1 MRKHTS
7 IGNSFRFISETFKQN
22 KAISYFVLMLL
33 AIIWELIVLLN
44 EVPKYVLPAPTVII
58 KAIMENREI
67 LWLHTKTTVFEA
79 LTGFA
84 IATVTAVII
93 ATLMNYSKLLK
104 EILYPIFVIT
114 QTIPIIAIAPLF
126 MIWIGFGII
135 TKIVI
140 VISICFFPITVSVVE
155 GLEAVDKDLINLM
168 KVMKANPWQI
178 FKKVQ
183 LPSVMPSFFSGLKI
197 AATYSITGAVIGE
210 LIGAKNGLGIY
221 LTRAMNSFRID
232 ALFADILIIVVLSI
246 LLFNFI
252 ELIGKLI
259 MPWNK

>member
-1 MRKHTS
+1 MRKYTNT
-7 IGNSFRFISETFKQN
+7 GNSFRFIRKTFKQN
-22 KAISYFVLMLL
+22 KAISYFVLILL
-33 AIIWELIVLLN
+33 VILWELIVRLN
-44 EVPKYVLPAPTVII
+44 EIPKYVLPAPTVII
-58 KAIMENREI
+58 KALMENREI
-67 LWLHTKTTVFEA
+67 LWLHSKTTIFEA

-84 IATVTAVII
+84 IATVTAVIV
-93 ATLMNYSKLLK
+93 AALMNYSNLLK

-126 MIWIGFGII
+126 MIWIGFGIT

-155 GLEAVDKDLINLM
+155 GLETVDKDLINLM

-183 LPSVMPSFFSGLKI
+183 LPSIMPTFFSGLKI

-210 LIGAKNGLGIY
+210 WIGAKNGLGIY
-221 LTRAMNSFRID
+221 MTRAMNSFRTD
-232 ALFADILIIVVLSI
+232 ALFADILIVVVLSI